1 MKKFCLNSVLPCLAA
16 LLSFCLTSSTLAQ
29 STKKLDKAAA
39 QIPVQ
44 ESAKDKNLETATF
57 GGGCFW
63 CVEAVYQRVDGVT
76 RVVSGYAGGQVE
88 NPTYQAVCT
97 GRTGH
102 AEVCQITFD
111 PSIVSF
117 EQMLAIFLKSHD
129 PTTLNKQGNDVGTQY
144 RSVVFY
150 HDENQ
155 RVATEKVI
163 AEFKAEKVFGNKK
176 IVTEISPL
184 PDFYPA
190 EAYHQNYFRLHPSE
204 AYCQFTIVPKI
215 EKFERIFK
223 DLSAAQKAKQA
234 KKTRNTQGLTGDK
247 PNAK

>member
-1 MKKFCLNSVLPCLAA
+1 MKKFCLNAVLPCLAA
-16 LLSFCLTSSTLAQ
+16 VLAFCSASSSEAQ
-29 STKKLDKAAA
+29 SSKKSEKSATKV
-39 QIPVQ
+39 PSN
-44 ESAKDKNLETATF
+44 ESLTEKNFETATF

-63 CVEAVYQRVDGVT
+63 CVEAVFQRVDGVT
-76 RVVSGYAGGQVE
+76 GVVSGYAGGQVE
-88 NPTYQAVCT
+88 NPTYKAVCT

-129 PTTLNKQGNDVGTQY
+129 PTTLNKQGKDVGTQY

-155 RVATEKVI
+155 RVATENVI
-163 AEFKAEKVFGNKK
+163 AKFKEEKVFGMKK
-176 IVTEISPL
+176 LVTEISPL

-190 EAYHQNYFRLHPSE
+190 EAYHQNYFRLNPSE

-215 EKFERIFK
+215 EKFERVFK
-223 DLSAAQKAKQA
+223 DLSAVQKAKQA
-234 KKTRNTQGLTGDK
+234 KKKQK
-247 PNAK
+247 P